1 MALTDQQIAEMK
13 RAGSQWFMKGA
24 PEKTDLLNGYIARG
38 ELAPPDLLAP
48 GGRLKPEKVL
58 SAAWS
63 DDDIPPR
70 YGKGSG
76 KAPWQEFL
84 IKFTEMDE
92 TVVKRM
98 SRDDCIT
105 IAEEKGI
112 IAPLRGD

>member
-1 MALTDQQIAEMK
+1 MSLTNEQKVEMQMAARQWYMMGHPEH
-13 RAGSQWFMKGA
+13 SQKL
-24 PEKTDLLNGYIARG
+24 KLLIETG
-38 ELAPPDLLAP
+38 ELAPPHLLAP
-48 GGRLKPEKVL
+48 GGRLKPEKVI
-58 SAAWS
+58 SAKWS

-76 KAPWQEFL
+76 KKPWQEFL

-92 TVVKRM
+92 SVILKM